1 MITQKLHDFVYQSD
15 HREIMLSGLFVV
27 TALLFALFS
36 LLAVYMGHRDVFWL
50 KLGLAGTMLLLFIAY
65 RRFGNTTLFALLFL
79 LVIEFE
85 SVSAMFGGHF
95 YDFVT
100 VYPFFSIFGFFFF
113 FTLRM
118 ALWLTLFHYFFWIAF
133 ALLQYDMNAENPV
146 FHLVPLLN
154 MVSTTL
160 VVVFIGVLYHIS
172 TEITYERLEQ
182 ANRQKAILIKEIHH
196 RIKNNLNKIASI
208 LGLQMIR
215 LKKGK
220 ESSAEEILMKNKL
233 RIETMAMVHD
243 ALYKTNDLAN
253 VDADRYLQN
262 LTRLVGDAYGRNI
275 DLKIS
280 TEDIGIATDTMLRI
294 GTIVNELLTNSIKHA
309 IPRKG
314 NVLKLEITL
323 HREGTQCSM
332 RYRQFGSGCVDVKD
346 LEKAEGLGMTLI
358 RLTAEEMDG
367 DFEILKEG
375 DVLEFRLSFRCEKGE

>member
-1 MITQKLHDFVYQSD
+1 MAIQKLHDFIYGKD
-15 HREIMLSGLFVV
+15 HRQIMLAGLFLV
-27 TALLFALFS
+27 TALLFMFFA
-36 LLAVYMGHRDVFWL
+36 LLAAYMGHSDIFRL
-50 KLGLAGTMLLLFIAY
+50 KLGLAVTMMALFFAY
-65 RRFGNTTLFALLFL
+65 RTFGNTTLFALLFL

-100 VYPFFSIFGFFFF
+100 IYPFFSIFGFFFF

-118 ALWLTLFHYFFWIAF
+118 ALGLTLLHYLFWIGF

-160 VVVFIGVLYHIS
+160 VVVFVGILYHIS

-196 RIKNNLNKIASI
+196 RIKNNLNKIASM

-220 ESSAEEILMKNKL
+220 ETSPEEILMKNKL

-243 ALYKTNDLAN
+243 ALYRTSDLAN
-253 VDADRYLQN
+253 VDAGHYFRN
-262 LTRLVGDAYGRNI
+262 LARLIGDAYGKN
-275 DLKIS
+275 LELEIS
-280 TEDIGIATDTMLRI
+280 TEGIRIPTDTMLRL
-294 GTIVNELLTNSIKHA
+294 GTIVNELLTNSVKYAVPGERDTVKIGIDLQK
-309 IPRKG
+309 
-314 NVLKLEITL
+314 
-323 HREGTQCSM
+323 EGDRCTM
-332 RYRQFGSGCVDVKD
+332 HYRQYGSATVDTGRF
-346 LEKAEGLGMTLI
+346 ETSEGLGMTLI
-358 RLTAEEMDG
+358 RLTAQEMDG
-367 DFEILKEG
+367 TFNTVKHG
-375 DVLEFRLSFRCEKGE
+375 DVLMFVLTFRCHQD